1 MQTMRHNNIS
11 TEEELIEVIQEV
23 GFLPLLPCHIAGFS
37 VEEMVDA
44 DCRYQVFDDGSWDW
58 PMWKWKG
65 SILSLGECTYGKF
78 YCSKAGYLSMPW
90 WQDMMNYRRSIVA
103 APAEDSIEGVILE
116 TLQAGGS
123 MITRD
128 LRAACEFTGKNMRS
142 KFDGYV
148 TRLQMQCRIVTEDFV
163 YPRDRHGKEYG
174 WGLALLTTPEELLG
188 RELCTPP
195 CNADGNPRTPQESFD
210 KMKEH
215 LARVI
220 PSANDKQLTKLL
232 AYK

>member
-1 MQTMRHNNIS
+1 MRYNNIS
-11 TEEELIEVIQEV
+11 SEEELVEVIREV
-23 GFLPLLPCHIAGFS
+23 GFLPLLPCHITGFS

-44 DCRYQVFDDGSWDW
+44 DCRYQVLEDGSWDW

-78 YCSKAGYLSMPW
+78 YCSKAGYLSMSW
-90 WQDMMNYRRSIVA
+90 WQDMMNYRRA
-103 APAEDSIEGVILE
+103 AAGAPAEDSIEEVILE

-142 KFDGYV
+142 RFDSYV

-163 YPRDRHGKEYG
+163 YPRDRHGREYG
-174 WGLALLTTPEELLG
+174 WGWALLATPEELLG

-195 CNADGNPRTPQESFD
+195 CNDDGSARTPEESLQR
-210 KMKEH
+210 MKEH
-215 LARVI
+215 LANI
-220 PSANDKQLTKLL
+220 LPQATDKQISKLL
-232 AYK
+232 AYSK